1 MYHSQCLTPPVDCS
15 NDKQKSIWDTG
26 KQMSRG
32 KTAVKDGL
40 IGMCALA
47 VLASLALPNAAR
59 AADYNSQDS
68 WDGFYIGIH
77 AGYGFFDADNSGAG
91 QSWNEQADGPTGGVL
106 VGYNMDLGDYVLG
119 LEADTSFGDLS
130 NDTLIGPIGNVHVAN
145 HGQHTFRV
153 RAGMD
158 MGTGLLYATGGLAMS
173 DIWLRA
179 AGVRDKNFLWG
190 GVVGAGY
197 EAKITADITL
207 RAEYLYAVYAE
218 QTYQLTEPVSL
229 EYQTHSVRA
238 GVAWQ
243 F

>member
-1 MYHSQCLTPPVDCS
+1 MERR
-15 NDKQKSIWDTG
+15 KS
-26 KQMSRG
+26 
-32 KTAVKDGL
+32 AVRDGVF
-40 IGMCALA
+40 GTCAIAL
-47 VLASLALPNAAR
+47 LASLAVPVAAQ
-59 AADYNSQDS
+59 AADYGSQPS
-68 WDGFYIGIH
+68 WDGFYIGVH

-91 QSWNEQADGPTGGVL
+91 QTWNEQADGPTGGVL

-130 NDTLIGPIGNVHVAN
+130 NDTVIGGIGNVLVAY
-145 HGQHTFRV
+145 HGQHTFRA

-158 MGTGLLYATGGLAMS
+158 MGSSLLYVTGGLAMS

-179 AGVRDKNFLWG
+179 GGVRDKNFLWG

-197 EAKITADITL
+197 EAKITDNISL

-218 QTYQLTEPVSL
+218 QTYQLTAPVSL
-229 EYQTHSVRA
+229 EYETHSIRA
-238 GVAWQ
+238 GVAWH